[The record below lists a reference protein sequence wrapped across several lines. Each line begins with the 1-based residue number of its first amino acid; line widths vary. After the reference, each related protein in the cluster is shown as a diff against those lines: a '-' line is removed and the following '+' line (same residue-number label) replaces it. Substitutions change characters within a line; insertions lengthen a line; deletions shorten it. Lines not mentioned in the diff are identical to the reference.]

1 MALVR
6 TQKTHTPPIPI
17 HWGRS
22 GAILSDGFRRRT
34 ISYEIF
40 CRAKMNLP
48 FQWYGILVDRYRFWG
63 RLQAERLRSI
73 FFPIIFLLFFGP
85 ATVHEAFG
93 QGGGLMDL
101 NVYRWK
107 NRLLM
112 VFSPYPEDS
121 DYQAFMKEV
130 QNERN
135 GLRDRDILV
144 FEIFEKEQSR
154 LGNSP
159 LKKDSADFLRERFS
173 VQQGSFLV
181 ILIGKDGE
189 EKIRWQKVNLTEIFA
204 VIDGM
209 PMRQREMRERNK
221 KQR

>member
-1 MALVR
+1 
-6 TQKTHTPPIPI
+6 
-17 HWGRS
+17 
-22 GAILSDGFRRRT
+22 
-34 ISYEIF
+34 
-40 CRAKMNLP
+40 
-48 FQWYGILVDRYRFWG
+48 
-63 RLQAERLRSI
+63 
-73 FFPIIFLLFFGP
+73 
-85 ATVHEAFG
+85 
-93 QGGGLMDL
+93 
-101 NVYRWK
+101 
-107 NRLLM
+107 M
-112 VFSPYPEDS
+112 VFSPFPEDS

-130 QNERN
+130 QNEQN
-135 GLRDRDILV
+135 GLRDRDILI

-209 PMRQREMRERNK
+209 PMRQREMRERSK
-221 KQR
+221 KQQ